1 MSDEEKSKKPETR
14 FVGGGPSS
22 GQQVVAGAG
31 GSVDEI
37 IQSLFLKSEQ
47 NTFQESTNNASAFLG
62 YGRRIGRVPAFTPFM
77 SPVVHEQHTVHL
89 RVYNNGYTIDDGPLM
104 EKDTSDSLEF
114 FRDLSE
120 GYVPGRIAAM
130 YPQTKISVRV
140 VDCTGIDYKTA
151 FTPFPGRGVRISD
164 KAQDEGTSNK
174 ASEDNVAENIE
185 VPRKSFVLEVH
196 DDEEKADV
204 AIINFVGERKQF
216 TVNPNRHTVGD
227 VFNLA
232 AAYGK
237 AIADSFSLV
246 VRDVPPRALRDKSL
260 TVKDAGI
267 CNCVMM
273 MRPL

>member
-151 FTPFPGRGVRISD
+151 FMQLSG
-164 KAQDEGTSNK
+164 
-174 ASEDNVAENIE
+174 
-185 VPRKSFVLEVH
+185 L
-196 DDEEKADV
+196 
-204 AIINFVGERKQF
+204 
-216 TVNPNRHTVGD
+216 
-227 VFNLA
+227 
-232 AAYGK
+232 
-237 AIADSFSLV
+237 
-246 VRDVPPRALRDKSL
+246 
-260 TVKDAGI
+260 
-267 CNCVMM
+267 
-273 MRPL
+273 